1 MRGKAPPTFGATGG
15 GGLAVGLLASGRSL
29 IGGALGRYAGSLA
42 FVLCACNRPSNACRV
57 LGAVLAQSNDPTWP
71 YKSETPIWQRDFFDR
86 RLRSGESYRQK
97 WLYLWENSIKEGIVS
112 RAEDWPYQRE
122 MNALAWHDPTIG

>member
-1 MRGKAPPTFGATGG
+1 LHLFCAPAIAPATPVVSW
-15 GGLAVGLLASGRSL
+15 ARFW
-29 IGGALGRYAGSLA
+29 R
-42 FVLCACNRPSNACRV
+42 NQMTR
-57 LGAVLAQSNDPTWP
+57 QWP
-71 YKSETPIWQRDFFDR
+71 YRSETPIWQRDFFDR